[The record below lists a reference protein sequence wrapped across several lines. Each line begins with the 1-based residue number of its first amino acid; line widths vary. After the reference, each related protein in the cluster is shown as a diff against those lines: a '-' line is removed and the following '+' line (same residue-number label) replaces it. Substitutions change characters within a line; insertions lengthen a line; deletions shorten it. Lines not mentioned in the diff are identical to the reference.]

1 MNDKMKNNIKT
12 AGAVTVAAL
21 SAAAV
26 LTVSPISTNEPNAE
40 ETKPAA
46 VETTE
51 ETAEYIIGEEEK
63 TEDKN
68 EKTEEIAEKESE
80 PQTEAEEH
88 LEVKAE
94 DYSNHTLELGYSLVQ
109 NEYSETFNIDVP
121 DVYGVDIAELYFND
135 CLVDTALLPNKT
147 NFISI
152 PFVFDDLGRLK
163 IKFYKL
169 GENIGSAVFKEGR
182 LYTDLKGE

>member
-21 SAAAV
+21 SAAV

-46 VETTE
+46 VETIE

-68 EKTEEIAEKESE
+68 EKTE
-80 PQTEAEEH
+80 
-88 LEVKAE
+88 
-94 DYSNHTLELGYSLVQ
+94 
-109 NEYSETFNIDVP
+109 
-121 DVYGVDIAELYFND
+121 
-135 CLVDTALLPNKT
+135 
-147 NFISI
+147 
-152 PFVFDDLGRLK
+152 
-163 IKFYKL
+163 
-169 GENIGSAVFKEGR
+169 
-182 LYTDLKGE
+182 